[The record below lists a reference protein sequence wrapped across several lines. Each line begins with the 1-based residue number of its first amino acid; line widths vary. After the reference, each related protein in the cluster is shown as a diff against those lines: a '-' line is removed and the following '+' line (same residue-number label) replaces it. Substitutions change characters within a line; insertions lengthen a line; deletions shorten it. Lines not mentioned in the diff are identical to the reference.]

1 MKIKTEFTLFAS
13 VLIIIVILGVS
24 IFLFLFEKQFLI
36 EEIKKGESSSI
47 ENFAQLCK
55 EALITDDEI
64 LLLNY
69 INVIKK
75 TNEAIVYGFYLDDN
89 DRILTSTKNK
99 LIKNV
104 LKSSAGRK
112 AKKTK
117 KFLRQ
122 VYTNPLNGELLDI
135 VSIPVIVSQK
145 KTGIAQ
151 IGFSRRVINKR
162 IKEIVD
168 KTRERILQVAL
179 VSLVVGIIGAFLLSR
194 KITLPIRKL
203 AQGAKTI
210 GDGNLDTKIVIK
222 TKNEL
227 GSLAGEFNR
236 MAEKLKELDRMKK
249 DFVSSVSHE
258 LRSPLTAIQGYLDL
272 FINTPPEKMNEE
284 RRIKALNIMKSDTT
298 RLTRFINDVL
308 DLAKIEAAQLEVVKE
323 QVNIA
328 QIVEEIF
335 ILFTPLTEEKQIK
348 TTMDIS
354 PDIKPILADSD
365 KIKQVITNLVSNA
378 FKFTLSGGRITIFAK
393 DKGDSLQ
400 ISVQDTGAGIPPDA
414 VNYVFDKFRQV
425 RKASGGSGQPKG
437 TGLGLAIVK
446 GIVEAH
452 GGKIWVESQLNR
464 GSIFHFTL
472 LKK

>member
-1 MKIKTEFTLFAS
+1 MKLKTEFTLFAS
-13 VLIIIVILGVS
+13 MLIIIVILGVS

-36 EEIKKGESSSI
+36 EEIKNVEISTVK
-47 ENFAQLCK
+47 NFSQLCK

-75 TNEAIVYGFYLDDN
+75 TNKAIVYGLYLDN
-89 DRILTSTKNK
+89 KGRVLTSVKDR

-104 LKSSAGRK
+104 LKSSVGKK
-112 AKKTK
+112 AKRTR
-117 KFLRQ
+117 KFRRQ

-135 VSIPVIVSQK
+135 LSFPVIINQK
-145 KTGIAQ
+145 KTGIVQ
-151 IGFSRRVINKR
+151 VGFSQNIINKR
-162 IKEIVD
+162 IKNVVD
-168 KTRERILQVAL
+168 KTRERILQVTL

-210 GDGNLDTKIVIK
+210 GDGDLDTKIVIN

-227 GSLAGEFNR
+227 GALAREFNR
-236 MAEKLKELDRMKK
+236 MAEKLKELDQMKK

-258 LRSPLTAIQGYLDL
+258 LRSPLTAIQGYIDL
-272 FINTPPEKMNEE
+272 FIDTPPEKMNEE
-284 RRIKALNIMKSDTT
+284 MRIKALKIMKSDTT

-328 QIVEEIF
+328 QMVEEIF
-335 ILFTPLTEEKQIK
+335 ILFTPLTNEKQIK
-348 TTMDIS
+348 TIMDIPS
-354 PDIKPILADSD
+354 DIKPILADAD

-378 FKFTLSGGRITIFAK
+378 FKFTPLGGNITIFAR

-400 ISVQDTGAGIPPDA
+400 ISVQDTGVGIPPDA

-425 RKASGGSGQPKG
+425 RKTSGGSAKPKG
-437 TGLGLAIVK
+437 SGLGLAIVK

-452 GGKIWVESQLNR
+452 GGKIWVESKLNQ